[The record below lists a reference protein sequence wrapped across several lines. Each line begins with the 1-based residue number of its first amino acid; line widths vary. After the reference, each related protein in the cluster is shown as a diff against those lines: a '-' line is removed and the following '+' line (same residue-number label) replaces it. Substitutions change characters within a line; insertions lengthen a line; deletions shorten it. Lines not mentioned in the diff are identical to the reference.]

1 MNKENTIK
9 IVSEWNF
16 KLDRNFWTTLR
27 TATWYVYSC
36 MLLWI
41 CSPKH
46 THPEAACICSII
58 SPMMMKFSLAFFL
71 FLAITVDAK
80 GKLIKCGFFVKW
92 SYLMLKQKIVL
103 FVCEQ
108 NKNVIFFHLEFI
120 AFVGETLSLRCTVT
134 NSYRQVR
141 FYIILL
147 TFRHL
152 SKTTN
157 NCILPD

>member
-27 TATWYVYSC
+27 TATWYVYLC

-108 NKNVIFFHLEFI
+108 NKNVIVFSFRVYCVCRRNTVFKVYCYKFI
-120 AFVGETLSLRCTVT
+120 STSKILHYPSYIQTLV
-134 NSYRQVR
+134 
-141 FYIILL
+141 
-147 TFRHL
+147 
-152 SKTTN
+152 
-157 NCILPD
+157 